1 WVRKSNDG
9 LSNQDHENPVYRRA
23 GSPNYVYVRVRNRG
37 CGGTGAGNLNLYW
50 AKASTGLS
58 WPSPWDGSV
67 TVPALMG
74 GMIGSQSVSVAA
86 RDDEIFVFPW
96 MPPNPA
102 DYASIGA
109 DKSHFC
115 LLARIETSATA
126 PYGMTFPETTDLYA
140 NVKNNNNIAWKNITV
155 LDTLDGARLFGSVVL
170 ANFRSGSE
178 LATLAFLA
186 ERDGLRSILDWGQVC
201 VELPP
206 ALRKRLSGEI
216 GDATAGIR
224 RRDGR
229 RLELLARRTKL
240 GPIQLAPG
248 EMHSIGIEVIPR
260 KQRRALGA
268 RVLTLDIMQ
277 EVKGHVIGG
286 QRLALRTAP
295 DRRRIV
301 IDRAVNVFDGVSWVP
316 RGDSAAARKGAPRAV
331 RGPARYPRARRRA

>member
-1 WVRKSNDG
+1 
-9 LSNQDHENPVYRRA
+9 
-23 GSPNYVYVRVRNRG
+23 
-37 CGGTGAGNLNLYW
+37 
-50 AKASTGLS
+50 
-58 WPSPWDGSV
+58 
-67 TVPALMG
+67 
-74 GMIGSQSVSVAA
+74 
-86 RDDEIFVFPW
+86 
-96 MPPNPA
+96 
-102 DYASIGA
+102 
-109 DKSHFC
+109 
-115 LLARIETSATA
+115 
-126 PYGMTFPETTDLYA
+126 
-140 NVKNNNNIAWKNITV
+140 
-155 LDTLDGARLFGSVVL
+155 
-170 ANFRSGSE
+170 
-178 LATLAFLA
+178 
-186 ERDGLRSILDWGQVC
+186 

-331 RGPARYPRARRRA
+331 KGPARYPRARRRA